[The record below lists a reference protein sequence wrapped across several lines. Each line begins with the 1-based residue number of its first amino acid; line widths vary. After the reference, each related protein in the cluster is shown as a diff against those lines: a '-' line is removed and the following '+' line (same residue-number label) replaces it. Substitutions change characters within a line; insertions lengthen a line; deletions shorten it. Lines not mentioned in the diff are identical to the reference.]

1 MATSGTNVVAT
12 MREYVRKMLVDVTGM
27 KVLLVDRET
36 LHVVSTVYS
45 QSEILQQEVRGRKR
59 RTSRI
64 AVDLR

>member
-45 QSEILQQEVRGRKR
+45 QSEILQQEVRGRDR
-59 RTSRI
+59 QTSRI
-64 AVDLR
+64 VVDVR

>member
-45 QSEILQQEVRGRKR
+45 QSEILQQEVRGRNR

-64 AVDLR
+64 VVDVR